1 MKICNGQSYVSAD
14 RARHDKLVML
24 VEKMLALTP
33 KLRAAKTD
41 SEKAMLQNAVSKTDH
56 DIDAL
61 VYDIYA
67 LTPEEI
73 ALVEGGK

>member
-1 MKICNGQSYVSAD
+1 MRKNEEV
-14 RARHDKLVML
+14 ARHGKLVML

-33 KLRAAKTD
+33 KLRPAKTD
-41 SEKAMLQNAVSKTDH
+41 SEKATLQNAVSKTDH

-67 LTPEEI
+67 LTPEEK
-73 ALVEGGK
+73 ALVENA